1 MSKRHDGGAM
11 REQVYDYRRGD
22 LSELDEAR
30 FEEALEG
37 DADGAQH
44 ARRVLEMLE
53 LASGDDDGLW
63 TPEPLTGARADDL
76 FARIEAELDAAPG
89 EPVSEEASQ
98 GLDAAP
104 VVRLDERFSAQ
115 VMSTRE
121 EPEEETGDRVGGRGR
136 GWWVVFGVAA
146 AALLALGFMLGRA
159 EEQAA
164 PGAPVAD
171 AVVAPGSVD
180 QESVEDGALEEAAP
194 ALATLE
200 PQRTSSDAV
209 RVFANGEASWTLSGE
224 GDYELVLESGTVL
237 VEFLPMDGEKL
248 TVISG
253 ATRVSVVGTVFYV
266 KAPKGASS
274 GRAEVGVLTGKV
286 RVGEGEDVPVEL
298 TDGEALGRDGSVEAL
313 KPSALEGANEL
324 VDLER
329 HRAQLASRAE
339 PAPTP
344 GPARVERAPARKK
357 VSETAR
363 LREQARAALEAR
375 DYARQARVTE
385 RLLKKLGPDSRES
398 ATLRLELS
406 RLYIRHLDDR
416 ARAIGHLRVFLR
428 AHGDD
433 VAAGHARRQLC
444 RLLGAESIRE
454 PECRVL

>member
-1 MSKRHDGGAM
+1 MSKRHDGSAM

-30 FEEALEG
+30 FEEALAG
-37 DADGAQH
+37 DGDGAQH

-63 TPEPLTGARADDL
+63 TPEPITGSRADDL

-89 EPVSEEASQ
+89 APVSEEAAQ
-98 GLDAAP
+98 GLDEAP

-121 EPEEETGDRVGGRGR
+121 EPEEGTDALEGSRGR

-146 AALLALGFMLGRA
+146 VALLALGFMLGRA
-159 EEQAA
+159 EEPAA
-164 PGAPVAD
+164 PNAPVAD
-171 AVVAPGSVD
+171 VIVAPTPG
-180 QESVEDGALEEAAP
+180 ESEEDVALEEAAP

-209 RVFANGEASWTLSGE
+209 RVFANGEASWTLSGK

-253 ATRVSVVGTVFYV
+253 QTRVSVVGTVFYV
-266 KAPKGASS
+266 KAPKGARAKA
-274 GRAEVGVLTGKV
+274 RAEVGVLTGKV
-286 RVGEGEDVPVEL
+286 RVGEGEAKPVEL
-298 TDGEALGRDGSVEAL
+298 TDGEAIGRDGEVAPVT
-313 KPSALEGANEL
+313 PSALEGANEL
-324 VDLER
+324 VNLER
-329 HRAQLASRAE
+329 HREQLASRAV

-344 GPARVERAPARKK
+344 EPVEVERKPARKK

-385 RLLKKLGPDSRES
+385 KLLKKLGPDSRES